1 MAAHCGGSPR
11 PYDPTWLR
19 PVATAEHNAGE
30 TDETSCPCVSID
42 IHPDCD
48 PRGEWL
54 LQPRG
59 RREGN
64 LRCLVR
70 RGPKESWELEVEDG
84 HVFLLSAR
92 RGGAKEWV
100 ISSTNTERASAP
112 IARLTQT
119 DNNRFACCRVHRGH
133 AYAEACH
140 VRHTTLRLSAHLPE
154 LNAMEVAFPR
164 LSSADRSGVG
174 AEQTV
179 PSEWAP
185 GELRESMRRV
195 FEARRDAPSTISAD
209 TCVLVTRKP
218 KWNARCDSFELPFH
232 GRAACSSERNFQ
244 LVALENAGVPPHCR
258 VAGVSLR
265 HILRSPGRF
274 AQRGGAPAAWPDRGR
289 RLRTRLRPPA
299 LAARRLLDRPL
310 HHWVVTRSTRRD
322 GGPSFGGR

>member
-1 MAAHCGGSPR
+1 MAAHCGGSSR

-19 PVATAEHNAGE
+19 PVAAPEHGVGDA
-30 TDETSCPCVSID
+30 DDSASPCVTID

-48 PRGEWL
+48 PRGDWL
-54 LQPRG
+54 LEPRG

-92 RGGAKEWV
+92 RGGAKEWL
-100 ISSTNTERASAP
+100 IASTSTERASAP

-119 DNNRFACCRVHRGH
+119 DTNRFACCRVHRGR

-164 LSSADRSGVG
+164 LAAADRSG
-174 AEQTV
+174 AEVPAQTV

-195 FEARRDAPSTISAD
+195 FEARRSAPASTSAD

-218 KWNARCDSFELPFH
+218 KWNARSDSFELPFH

-244 LVALENAGVPPHCR
+244 LVALENSGAHNETVLLLHGQIKDDLFALDFGHPLSPL
-258 VAGVSLR
+258 VAFSIVL
-265 HILRSPGRF
+265 
-274 AQRGGAPAAWPDRGR
+274 
-289 RLRTRLRPPA
+289 
-299 LAARRLLDRPL
+299 
-310 HHWVVTRSTRRD
+310 STT
-322 GGPSFGGR
+322 GW